1 MASLLIVDDD
11 ARMRRLIW
19 NIVGDLFDSVR
30 ECDDGATA
38 PAIYAEQH
46 PDWVL
51 MDVTMRQVNGLVAT
65 RAIRA
70 DDPAAR
76 IVIVTGHRNRAI
88 REAAIRAGASAYV
101 LKENLLT
108 LREVLGDAMA
118 HVATTGT
125 KCLPRLPGE
134 E

>member
-51 MDVTMRQVNGLVAT
+51 MDVTMQQVNGLAAT
-65 RAIRA
+65 RAIRT

-76 IVIVTGHRNRAI
+76 IVIVTGHRDRAT
-88 REAAIRAGASAYV
+88 RDAALKAGASAYV
-101 LKENLLT
+101 LKENLLE
-108 LREVLGDAMA
+108 LRELLGDSTA
-118 HVATTGT
+118 HLGT
-125 KCLPRLPGE
+125 LG
-134 E
+134 